1 MIKFQKWCL
10 SYILFCIWYKLQVL
24 SVQPMISIHE
34 AHESTGC
41 QNPPSRLGGG
51 IQVGVRS
58 EFRMLPFSNQQ
69 VQSLLWFFLSYHS
82 VSRFFFPSFLSIFI
96 SCFIYAEVHHLF
108 PSWLFLRSPTVLR
121 VKTLTKPWLLASLKQ
136 EMSVADSGH
145 WSEGFPKSLG
155 YPKMDGL
162 KWKLFLT
169 WHDLGVQYP
178 HFRRPS
184 FKEQQF
190 TDFGQSLVYMIYFLL
205 VLSRE
210 FSGMIHNH

>member
-1 MIKFQKWCL
+1 MSVPLHHIWPILWHIHFIGVFPQFWCKCRMIKFRKWCL

-69 VQSLLWFFLSYHS
+69 VQSLSIMILSVLS
-82 VSRFFFPSFLSIFI
+82 LSLSLFFFPSFLSIFI

-155 YPKMDGL
+155 YPKNGWFKMET
-162 KWKLFLT
+162 LFKMG
-169 WHDLGVQYP
+169 W
-178 HFRRPS
+178 
-184 FKEQQF
+184 
-190 TDFGQSLVYMIYFLL
+190 FGSTVPP
-205 VLSRE
+205 
-210 FSGMIHNH
+210 FSETFI